1 MRNAEIENR
10 NAEMNRP
17 HFRFEDLEVWQD
29 ACDLAVACHRIA
41 DDLGDRKWFRYAEQL
56 RAAGLSPSNNIAEGS
71 ASHHDKEFIQFLNI
85 ARRSASELASMA
97 LSFERMKILND
108 TTTTDILEKADKTG
122 RKLTSLIRHLIRE
135 ETGGTR

>member
-1 MRNAEIENR
+1 ME
-10 NAEMNRP
+10 RP

-29 ACDLAVACHRIA
+29 ACNLAVACHQIA

-85 ARRSASELASMA
+85 ARRSAAELASMA
-97 LSFERMKILND
+97 LTFERMDILND
-108 TTTTDILEKADKTG
+108 AITTEILEMTDKVG
-122 RKLTSLIRHLIRE
+122 RKLTALIRHLGR
-135 ETGGTR
+135 